1 MKLFR
6 FTFILLL
13 MPFAEAFSQTDT
25 LILSNKDVI
34 LGEVKSMDK
43 GILIFKTDYSNV
55 DFKIDWVKIRQIFS
69 QTNYLITL
77 SNGKRYNGKLKSL
90 NDTIVEIDT
99 RIPERVLEFS
109 KIDKEL
115 EHPTGNREEVRLGDI
130 VYLNALE
137 EGFWSRLSFNFDVGT
152 NVTKANDL
160 RQFTFNLG
168 MGFLADRWKTNLT
181 FNNLRSSQKEI
192 EPIKRTELTFA
203 YNYFLQNDW
212 YLLYN
217 LNLLSN
223 TEQLL
228 LLRNSNMLGAGK
240 YLVHTNRVYL
250 GFQGG
255 FNLNN
260 EKFNTQENSNR
271 SAEAFIGAGYNIYDI
286 GDLDLLS
293 TLVVYPS
300 LSTKGRLRSDF
311 KLDIRYE
318 FKFDLFFKI
327 GTTLNYDN
335 QPTEGAST
343 LDYIFQTTLG
353 WKL

>member
-1 MKLFR
+1 
-6 FTFILLL
+6 
-13 MPFAEAFSQTDT
+13 
-25 LILSNKDVI
+25 
-34 LGEVKSMDK
+34 
-43 GILIFKTDYSNV
+43 
-55 DFKIDWVKIRQIFS
+55 
-69 QTNYLITL
+69 
-77 SNGKRYNGKLKSL
+77 
-90 NDTIVEIDT
+90 
-99 RIPERVLEFS
+99 
-109 KIDKEL
+109 
-115 EHPTGNREEVRLGDI
+115 
-130 VYLNALE
+130 
-137 EGFWSRLSFNFDVGT
+137 
-152 NVTKANDL
+152 
-160 RQFTFNLG
+160 
-168 MGFLADRWKTNLT
+168 
-181 FNNLRSSQKEI
+181 
-192 EPIKRTELTFA
+192 
-203 YNYFLQNDW
+203 
-212 YLLYN
+212 
-217 LNLLSN
+217 
-223 TEQLL
+223 
-228 LLRNSNMLGAGK
+228 MLGAGK

-293 TLVVYPS
+293 TLMVYPS